1 MRVLKLLIFPLYFS
15 MVGLKSN
22 NGEKIAHSNYFTND
36 VAGVLEKIYTICQG
50 WCSASARDRSMAPF
64 VRTNSLYRSAMAWFS
79 ALILV
84 YELVKRTP

>member
-50 WCSASARDRSMAPF
+50 WCSASARDGTFCENQQPLPVSYG
-64 VRTNSLYRSAMAWFS
+64 VVLSIDLSL
-79 ALILV
+79 
-84 YELVKRTP
+84 